1 MRIVSVQTLR
11 TYWEANPDVEQQLRA
26 WHDEVISQKWEQP
39 ADIKARYASASILKK
54 RRVVFN
60 IKGNKYRLI
69 VGVAP
74 SLLQPY
80 AHAPMEDSTFIVELS
95 ELGMLPEDCIRAPLA
110 CLCSCWL
117 SGQC

>member
-1 MRIVSVQTLR
+1 LRFMRIVSLQTLR
-11 TYWEANPDVEQQLRA
+11 TYWEANPEVEQQLRA

-69 VGVAP
+69 VAVAFNVGVV
-74 SLLQPY
+74 Y
-80 AHAPMEDSTFIVELS
+80 IKFIGTHKEYDEVDAETVE
-95 ELGMLPEDCIRAPLA
+95 M
-110 CLCSCWL
+110 
-117 SGQC
+117 

>member
-1 MRIVSVQTLR
+1 MRIVSLQTLR
-11 TYWEANPDVEQQLRA
+11 TYWEANPEVEQQLRA

-69 VGVAP
+69 VAVAYKIGVV
-74 SLLQPY
+74 Y
-80 AHAPMEDSTFIVELS
+80 IKFIGTHKEYDAVDAETVE
-95 ELGMLPEDCIRAPLA
+95 M
-110 CLCSCWL
+110 
-117 SGQC
+117 

>member
-1 MRIVSVQTLR
+1 MRIVSLQTLR
-11 TYWEANPDVEQQLRA
+11 TYWEANSEVEQQLRA

-69 VGVAP
+69 VAVAFNVGVV
-74 SLLQPY
+74 Y
-80 AHAPMEDSTFIVELS
+80 IKFIGTHKEYDEVDAETVE
-95 ELGMLPEDCIRAPLA
+95 M
-110 CLCSCWL
+110 
-117 SGQC
+117 

>member
-1 MRIVSVQTLR
+1 MRIVSLQTLR
-11 TYWEANPDVEQQLRA
+11 TYWEANPEVEQQLRA

-69 VGVAP
+69 VAVAFNVGVV
-74 SLLQPY
+74 Y
-80 AHAPMEDSTFIVELS
+80 IKFIGTHKEYDEVDAETVE
-95 ELGMLPEDCIRAPLA
+95 M
-110 CLCSCWL
+110 
-117 SGQC
+117 

>member
-1 MRIVSVQTLR
+1 MRIVSLQTLR

-69 VGVAP
+69 VGVAFKVGVV
-74 SLLQPY
+74 Y
-80 AHAPMEDSTFIVELS
+80 IKFIGTHNEYDEVDAETVE
-95 ELGMLPEDCIRAPLA
+95 M
-110 CLCSCWL
+110 
-117 SGQC
+117 

>member
-39 ADIKARYASASILKK
+39 ADIKARYANASILKK

-69 VGVAP
+69 VGVAFKVGVV
-74 SLLQPY
+74 Y
-80 AHAPMEDSTFIVELS
+80 IKFIGTHKEYDEVDAETVE
-95 ELGMLPEDCIRAPLA
+95 M
-110 CLCSCWL
+110 
-117 SGQC
+117 

>member
-69 VGVAP
+69 VGVAFKVGVV
-74 SLLQPY
+74 Y
-80 AHAPMEDSTFIVELS
+80 IKFIGTHKEYDEVDAETVE
-95 ELGMLPEDCIRAPLA
+95 M
-110 CLCSCWL
+110 
-117 SGQC
+117 

>member
-11 TYWEANPDVEQQLRA
+11 TYCEANPDVEQQLRA

-69 VGVAP
+69 VGVAFKVGVV
-74 SLLQPY
+74 Y
-80 AHAPMEDSTFIVELS
+80 IKFIGTHKEYDEVDAETVE
-95 ELGMLPEDCIRAPLA
+95 M
-110 CLCSCWL
+110 
-117 SGQC
+117 

>member
-1 MRIVSVQTLR
+1 MRIVSLQTLR
-11 TYWEANPDVEQQLRA
+11 TYREANPDVEQQLRA

-69 VGVAP
+69 VGVAFKVGVV
-74 SLLQPY
+74 Y
-80 AHAPMEDSTFIVELS
+80 IKFIGTHKEYDEVDAETVE
-95 ELGMLPEDCIRAPLA
+95 M
-110 CLCSCWL
+110 
-117 SGQC
+117 

>member
-1 MRIVSVQTLR
+1 VT
-11 TYWEANPDVEQQLRA
+11 DVEQQLRA

-69 VGVAP
+69 VGVAFKVGVV
-74 SLLQPY
+74 Y
-80 AHAPMEDSTFIVELS
+80 IKFIGTHKEYDEVDAETVE
-95 ELGMLPEDCIRAPLA
+95 M
-110 CLCSCWL
+110 
-117 SGQC
+117 

>member
-1 MRIVSVQTLR
+1 MRIVSLQTLR

-69 VGVAP
+69 VGVAFKVGVV
-74 SLLQPY
+74 Y
-80 AHAPMEDSTFIVELS
+80 IKFIGTHKEYDEVDAETVE
-95 ELGMLPEDCIRAPLA
+95 M
-110 CLCSCWL
+110 
-117 SGQC
+117 

>member
-11 TYWEANPDVEQQLRA
+11 TYWEENPDVEQQLRA

-39 ADIKARYASASILKK
+39 ADIKARYANASILKK

-69 VGVAP
+69 VGVAFKVGVV
-74 SLLQPY
+74 Y
-80 AHAPMEDSTFIVELS
+80 IKFIGTHKEYDEVDAETVE
-95 ELGMLPEDCIRAPLA
+95 M
-110 CLCSCWL
+110 
-117 SGQC
+117 

>member
-1 MRIVSVQTLR
+1 MKIVSLQTLR
-11 TYWEANPDVEQQLRA
+11 TYWEANPEVEQQLRA

-69 VGVAP
+69 VAVAFNVGVV
-74 SLLQPY
+74 Y
-80 AHAPMEDSTFIVELS
+80 IKFIGTHKEYDEVDAETVE
-95 ELGMLPEDCIRAPLA
+95 M
-110 CLCSCWL
+110 
-117 SGQC
+117 

>member
-1 MRIVSVQTLR
+1 MRIVSLQTLR
-11 TYWEANPDVEQQLRA
+11 TYWETNPEVEQQLRA

-69 VGVAP
+69 VAVAFNVGVV
-74 SLLQPY
+74 Y
-80 AHAPMEDSTFIVELS
+80 IKFIGTHKEYDEVDAETVE
-95 ELGMLPEDCIRAPLA
+95 M
-110 CLCSCWL
+110 
-117 SGQC
+117 